1 MCHFELIWKVWDK
14 RAYQYNT
21 IQCCRY
27 LYTCSTSLVRPP
39 PPLKQSYF
47 NSFHHI
53 VLIFGCIIYKSISP
67 HRNTIC
73 FKVHDFVTSLM
84 HLIGC
89 IRHKCFSLHRNT
101 FCFKEL
107 CTCLMHLERNSH
119 TSTVLLRLF
128 HYIVITA
135 TQSFAGLN
143 FWCIIHKRT
152 RDFLF
157 QSAWMTLHAPLLSG
171 AVLWKQSYEHISAAT
186 ERDMRA
192 M

>member
-1 MCHFELIWKVWDK
+1 MC
-14 RAYQYNT
+14 
-21 IQCCRY
+21 
-27 LYTCSTSLVRPP
+27 P

-53 VLIFGCIIYKSISP
+53 VLNFGCIIYKSISP

-101 FCFKEL
+101 FCFKRALYLSYAPRKTESYFNRFAQTVSL
-107 CTCLMHLERNSH
+107 HRDYCNSVFCWSEFLVH
-119 TSTVLLRLF
+119 YTQTHQRLF
-128 HYIVITA
+128 VSKCMNYFA
-135 TQSFAGLN
+135 CSFAQRS
-143 FWCIIHKRT
+143 C
-152 RDFLF
+152 
-157 QSAWMTLHAPLLSG
+157 
-171 AVLWKQSYEHISAAT
+171 AVKAESYEHISAAT